1 MRIEPMLTTEQ
12 INDLHRLY
20 WSDHW
25 PIRKIERHLHM
36 GWDTIK
42 KYLYMP
48 AQTPAGRPRSS
59 KLDPYKATIAGL
71 LEKDPSASAAVIG
84 QRLRPLG
91 YNGGGSILRQYVHEV
106 RPQLKP
112 QRAFVR
118 MEPKPGERFEADWGH
133 FDSLDYQ
140 GDQRKLYAFALVDG
154 HSRMQYLEFTHSQSF
169 GTFVRRHVH
178 AFQRRTALPVKSG
191 MTTWPPPSP
200 NMMG

>member
-20 WSDHW
+20 WSEHW

-42 KYLYMP
+42 KYLDIP

-59 KLDPYKATIAGL
+59 KLDPYKAVIAEL

-91 YNGGGSILRQYVHEV
+91 FTGGGSILRQYVHEV

-133 FDSLDYQ
+133 FDSLAT
-140 GDQRKLYAFALVDG
+140 KA
-154 HSRMQYLEFTHSQSF
+154 T
-169 GTFVRRHVH
+169 
-178 AFQRRTALPVKSG
+178 SG
-191 MTTWPPPSP
+191 NSTPSP
-200 NMMG
+200 WLTGTAGCSIWSSP